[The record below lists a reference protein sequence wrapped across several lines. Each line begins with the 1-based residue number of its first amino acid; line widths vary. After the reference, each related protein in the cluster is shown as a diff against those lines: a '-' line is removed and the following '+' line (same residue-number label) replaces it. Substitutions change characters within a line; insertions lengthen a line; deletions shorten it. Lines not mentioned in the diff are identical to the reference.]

1 MIRCVRNAVL
11 AIAIL
16 LGGLWG
22 WDSSAASR
30 GQLLARFDLAR
41 GHYEILSYGLP
52 VSWRPDY
59 VLLLRERYGIEDR
72 AIAGCIVTNS
82 LVAYADGYNAVSI
95 TAANRRYGRDIFRE
109 SMIEAASNWKSRH
122 P

>member
-1 MIRCVRNAVL
+1 MTRFVRNVVL
-11 AIAIL
+11 AIVVL
-16 LGGLWG
+16 FGGFWG
-22 WDSSAASR
+22 WESSAGTR
-30 GQLLARFDLAR
+30 GQLLARFDIAR

-59 VLLLRERYGIEDR
+59 MRLLRERYGIEDR
-72 AIAGCIVTNS
+72 VIAGCIVTNS

-95 TAANRRYGRDIFRE
+95 TAANRKFGRDIFRE
-109 SMIEAASNWKSRH
+109 SIIEAANNWKVRH